1 MVRRTLDDPGLKGQ
15 HHTILEVAPMASGKL
30 ILLALLGLVVAEGSV
45 FLAAAQTF
53 GLPLFCLR
61 CSQLLGI
68 WSLAAAWAKLP
79 SSSGHVVAA
88 RICDRGNRLEPSGRV
103 LDLDRREWR
112 HP

>member
-1 MVRRTLDDPGLKGQ
+1 
-15 HHTILEVAPMASGKL
+15 MASGKL

-68 WSLAAAWAKLP
+68 WSLAAAWAKLS

-88 RICDRGNRLEPSGRV
+88 RIAIVETGSSPPAACWISTAENGDIRNTQMTDGNQPDEPA
-103 LDLDRREWR
+103 
-112 HP
+112 P